1 MTHSNTIIGEVFL
14 ALFAV
19 VLMVCIKRTA
29 LKSVDLDLV
38 QVGQGSGL
46 VSPEHPHVLEI
57 GPDGQ
62 CYLDGEGVGVG
73 ALEAIQGDGRPVVVA
88 CEFDTP
94 AAQAIRWLYDH
105 QVPVY
110 LAVEPGADPRQE

>member
-1 MTHSNTIIGEVFL
+1 MTNSNTIMEVFL

-62 CYLDGEGVGVG
+62 CYLDGEGIGIG
-73 ALEAIQGDGRPVVVA
+73 ALQAIQGDGRPVVVA
-88 CEFDTP
+88 CEFETP